1 MSCKRFLYVI
11 GFIFG
16 LFVLVGSVGAQ
27 TVSIFP
33 ETVNSPVRGQQ
44 FAVALRITNG
54 RNVAGYQATVNFD
67 STALRFVSSVNGGY
81 LPAGGF
87 AVPVIKGASSVTVA
101 AQALSGSSN
110 GNGTLVNLTFEVV
123 SVKAS
128 TLQLSLVTLT
138 DPEGRTSLPRRVNG
152 KVASGGG
159 AGSADVNGDGAVN
172 VNDFALVASRLGR
185 RGGVEDVNGDG
196 TVDVGDLALVV
207 KLIGTEPPPP
217 PPSPPSSSLEGMVLI
232 PAGAFQM
239 GSNDPE
245 ALTSEQPIH
254 TVYVDAFYIDA
265 HEVTNAD
272 FKRFVLANPQWRKNR
287 IPRFLHNGNYLSYW
301 DNSNNYPPGE
311 ANHPVVYVSWY
322 AAMAYAKWAGKRL
335 PTEAEWEKAARGGRS
350 GLNYP
355 WGNTIHSTYANY
367 GNNVKD
373 TREVGSYAANSYGL
387 YDMSGNVWE
396 WCLDKY
402 DQDFYFSSPSRNPLS
417 DVDTIVYLSLITG
430 NYINLKSSRVLR
442 GGSWSSPSRYIRVSD
457 RYGSAP
463 ISAYPSYGFR
473 CARDVFP

>member
-1 MSCKRFLYVI
+1 MRCKSFLCVI
-11 GFIFG
+11 GFMLG
-16 LFVLVGSVGAQ
+16 LFVIIGSVGAQ
-27 TVSIFP
+27 TVSISP
-33 ETVNSPVRGQQ
+33 ATVNSPVRGQQ
-44 FAVALRITNG
+44 FTVDLKITNG

-67 STALRFVSSVNGGY
+67 GTALRFVSSVNGRY
-81 LPAGGF
+81 LPANGF
-87 AVPVIKGASSVTVA
+87 VVPVINNASSVTVA

-110 GNGTLVNLTFEVV
+110 GNGTLASVTFDVV
-123 SVKAS
+123 SVKTS

-138 DPEGRTSLPRRVNG
+138 DPEGRTTSPHRVNG
-152 KVASGGG
+152 TVASGGI
-159 AGSADVNGDGAVN
+159 GSADVNGDGTVN

-185 RGGVEDVNGDG
+185 RGSVGDVDGDG
-196 TVDVGDLALVV
+196 MVDVGDLALVA
-207 KLIGTEPPPP
+207 KFIGVEPPTPAP
-217 PPSPPSSSLEGMVLI
+217 ALSSLDGMVLI

-287 IPRFLHNGNYLSYW
+287 IPRFLHNGNYLAYW

-350 GLNYP
+350 GLKYP

-367 GNNVKD
+367 GNNVKH
-373 TREVGSYAANSYGL
+373 TRAVGSYPANGYGL

-402 DQDFYFSSPSRNPLS
+402 DQHFYFSSPSRNPLS

-430 NYINLKSSRVLR
+430 NYINLKSARVLR

-463 ISAYPSYGFR
+463 ISAYSTYGFR